1 MRSRA
6 LMLAAAVCCT
16 AFAISADT
24 ESPADH
30 CLSPYFLVDSDDPSL
45 DRLPLKHTDVK
56 ATISGVIAD
65 VTVRQ
70 RYTNEGTRPINASYI
85 FPASTRAAV
94 CGLTMTIGE
103 NVIKAVIK
111 EREAAKQV
119 FEQAKQQGKS
129 ASLLEQQRPNVFSM
143 SVANVMPGDTIDLE
157 MRYTELLVPTDGTY
171 ELVYPTVVGPRYST
185 QPEKG
190 APDTEAWVDNPYLHE
205 GTPPTSTLALTV
217 DITTGI
223 ALQELA
229 CATHQV
235 DIDWH
240 DQSSAHVKL
249 ASSDTH
255 GGNRDF
261 ILRYRLTGRQI
272 QSGLM
277 LARGESEN
285 FFLLM
290 VQPPERV
297 APELIPPREY
307 IFVVDVSGS
316 MHGFPLDVSKRLL
329 ADLITN
335 LRPTDRFNVILFAGG
350 SSIMAPASLPATAA
364 NVKRAREYIDR
375 QEGGGET
382 QLAAALRR
390 ALALPGTD
398 DIARSIVVVTDGFI
412 AAETEAFGLIH
423 DNRGK
428 ANVFAFGIGSSVNR
442 YLIEGIAK
450 AGGGEPFIV
459 TRPQTA
465 GTAAESFRTYI
476 ELPLLTGIELSS
488 RGFDIY
494 DVEPRGIADMLAAR
508 PVVVCGKW
516 RGTPDG
522 TLTVTGTT
530 GQGQYTKSF
539 AVSAVEPVAD
549 TDGLRYLWARSR
561 VAALS
566 DWNFGRPDEEQ
577 AAEITRIGLDY
588 GLLTRYT
595 SFVAVH
601 EVVRAE
607 PGSSTDVKQPLPLP
621 QGVSNLA
628 VGVTKTP
635 EPELLLLLGLLTL
648 PLLWSW
654 YRRRLGRL
662 SEARGRYD
670 G

>member
-6 LMLAAAVCCT
+6 LMLVAAVCCT
-16 AFAISADT
+16 VFAVSADT
-24 ESPADH
+24 ESPADQ

-45 DRLPLKHTDVK
+45 DRLPLKHTDV
-56 ATISGVIAD
+56 TVTVSGVIAD

-94 CGLTMTIGE
+94 RGLTMTIGE
-103 NVIKAVIK
+103 NVIQAVIK

-119 FEQAKQQGKS
+119 FEQAKQEGKS

-157 MRYTELLVPTDGTY
+157 MRYTELLVPTDGAY

-185 QPEKG
+185 QPAHG
-190 APDTEAWVDNPYLHE
+190 APDTEAWVGNPYLHE

-223 ALQELA
+223 PLQQLV

-249 ASSDTH
+249 ASNETH
-255 GGNRDF
+255 GGNRDI
-261 ILRYRLTGRQI
+261 ILRYRLTGSQI

-277 LARGESEN
+277 LAQGESEN
-285 FFLLM
+285 HFLLM

-335 LRPTDRFNVILFAGG
+335 LRPTDRFNAILFAGG
-350 SSIMAPASLPATAA
+350 SSIMAPVSLPATAA
-364 NVKRAREYIDR
+364 NVKRARDYIDR
-375 QEGGGET
+375 QEGGGGT

-390 ALALPGTD
+390 ALALPGAN

-412 AAETEAFGLIH
+412 AAETEAFELIH
-423 DNRGK
+423 DNRGT

-442 YLIEGIAK
+442 YLIEGIAR
-450 AGGGEPFIV
+450 AGGGEPFVV
-459 TRPQTA
+459 TKPQTA
-465 GTAAESFRTYI
+465 GAAARKFRTYV

-488 RGFDIY
+488 QGFDIY
-494 DVEPRGIADMLAAR
+494 DIEPRGIADMLAAR
-508 PVVVCGKW
+508 PIVVCGKW
-516 RGTPDG
+516 RGKPDG

-530 GQGQYTKSF
+530 GQGQYTESF
-539 AVSAVEPVAD
+539 AVSTVEPLVDA
-549 TDGLRYLWARSR
+549 DGLRYLWARSR

-577 AAEITRIGLDY
+577 TAEITRIGLDY
-588 GLLTRYT
+588 SLLTRYT

-601 EVVRAE
+601 QVVRTE

-621 QGVSNLA
+621 QGVSDLA

-635 EPELLLLLGLLTL
+635 EPELLLLLGLLSL
-648 PLLWSW
+648 PLLCSW
-654 YRRRLGRL
+654 YRRRRVRL
-662 SEARGRYD
+662 AEVRGRHD
-670 G
+670 